1 MESEQFKAA
10 KELLNRK
17 LRELG
22 INEDD
27 SKVQEI
33 HNSLYD
39 GSKDWEINT
48 LSVEQK
54 CALLNAAASL
64 YTTDNMPNNRQ
75 KAKQVLVD
83 FMHVLGLKNEH
94 LTYCIHHQ
102 SWLNRKKYID
112 VMKTIQKDD
121 PFIQFICTC
130 KELIDLG
137 EDNMFINYTFTR
149 ILKDVDFSQE
159 DVYDIVKGYYN
170 YRFNNESS
178 SSAEEEECI
187 EENNTSI
194 LQSWSLLE
202 FAKNYVKM
210 QVGDFVNSNT
220 EEGFKS
226 CMFLKKDGTYDYVG
240 FHSQLGVLTPA
251 EISERK
257 KELKVALTQSG
268 KYVLYDHIDDWENVD
283 LGL

>member
-1 MESEQFKAA
+1 MESEQFKTA

-17 LRELG
+17 LRELD
-22 INEDD
+22 INVDD

-33 HNSLYD
+33 YNSLYD

-54 CALLNAAASL
+54 CALLNAVASL

-75 KAKQVLVD
+75 EAKQVLVE
-83 FMHVLGLKNEH
+83 FMQLLGLKEEQ
-94 LTYCIHHQ
+94 LTYCINHQ
-102 SWLNRKKYID
+102 SWLDRKKYID
-112 VMKTIQKDD
+112 VMKTIQKDG

-130 KELIDLG
+130 LELIDLG
-137 EDNMFINYTFTR
+137 GDNMFINYTFTR

-159 DVYDIVKGYYN
+159 DVYDIVKGNYN
-170 YRFNNESS
+170 YRFDYKA
-178 SSAEEEECI
+178 AEEGCI

-194 LQSWSLLE
+194 LQSWSLIE

-220 EEGFKS
+220 GKEFKS
-226 CMFLKKDGTYDYVG
+226 CMFLKEDGSYDYIG
-240 FHSQLGVLTPA
+240 FHSQLGELTPT
-251 EISERK
+251 EITKRK
-257 KELKVALTQSG
+257 NELKVGLTESG
-268 KYVLYDHIDDWENVD
+268 KYILYDHINDWENVD

>member
-1 MESEQFKAA
+1 MESEQFKVA

-22 INEDD
+22 INVDD
-27 SKVQEI
+27 SKIQEI
-33 HNSLYD
+33 YNSLYD

-75 KAKQVLVD
+75 EAKQVLVD
-83 FMHVLGLKNEH
+83 FMHVLGLKDEH

-102 SWLNRKKYID
+102 SWLDRKKYID
-112 VMKTIQKDD
+112 VMKTIQKDG

-130 KELIDLG
+130 LELIDLG
-137 EDNMFINYTFTR
+137 GDNMFINYTFTR
-149 ILKDVDFSQE
+149 ILKDVGFSQE
-159 DVYDIVKGYYN
+159 DVYDIVKGNYN
-170 YRFNNESS
+170 YRFDYKA
-178 SSAEEEECI
+178 AEEGCI

-194 LQSWSLLE
+194 LQSWSLIE

-210 QVGDFVNSNT
+210 QVGNFVNSNT
-220 EEGFKS
+220 GEEFKS
-226 CMFLKKDGTYDYVG
+226 CMFIKENGSYDYVG
-240 FHSQLGVLTPA
+240 FHSQLGELTPA

-257 KELKVALTQSG
+257 KELKVGLTELG
-268 KYVLYDHIDDWENVD
+268 KYILYDHINDWENVD

>member
-75 KAKQVLVD
+75 EAKQVLVE
-83 FMHVLGLKNEH
+83 FMQLLGLKDEH
-94 LTYCIHHQ
+94 LAYCIHHQ
-102 SWLNRKKYID
+102 SWLDRKKYID
-112 VMKTIQKDD
+112 VMKTIQKNN

-137 EDNMFINYTFTR
+137 GDNMFINYTFTR
-149 ILKDVDFSQE
+149 ILKDVGFSQR
-159 DVYDIVKGYYN
+159 DIYDIIKGKYN
-170 YRFNNESS
+170 YKFDSTVLEEP
-178 SSAEEEECI
+178 AEET
-187 EENNTSI
+187 NSSI

-210 QVGDFVNSNT
+210 QVGNFVNSNT
-220 EEGFKS
+220 GEEFKS
-226 CMFLKKDGTYDYVG
+226 CMFVKEDGSYDYVG
-240 FHSQLGVLTPA
+240 FHSQLGELTPA

-257 KELKVALTQSG
+257 KELKVGLTESG
-268 KYVLYDHIDDWENVD
+268 KYVLYDHIEDWENVD

>member
-22 INEDD
+22 INVDD

-33 HNSLYD
+33 YNSLYD
-39 GSKDWEINT
+39 GSKDREINT
-48 LSVEQK
+48 LSAEQK

-64 YTTDNMPNNRQ
+64 YTIDNIPNNRQ
-75 KAKQVLVD
+75 EAKQVLVD
-83 FMHVLGLKNEH
+83 FIHLLGLKDEH

-102 SWLNRKKYID
+102 SWLDRKKYIN
-112 VMKTIQKDD
+112 VIKTIQKDG
-121 PFIQFICTC
+121 PFIQFICIC

-149 ILKDVDFSQE
+149 ILKDVGFSQE
-159 DVYDIVKGYYN
+159 DIYDIVKGNYN
-170 YRFNNESS
+170 YRFDNETVA
-178 SSAEEEECI
+178 AEEEGI

-210 QVGDFVNSNT
+210 KVGDFVNST
-220 EEGFKS
+220 TGDKFKS
-226 CMFLKKDGTYDYVG
+226 CIFLKEDGSYDYVG
-240 FHSQLGVLTPA
+240 FHSQLGELTPA

-257 KELKVALTQSG
+257 KELKVGLTQSG